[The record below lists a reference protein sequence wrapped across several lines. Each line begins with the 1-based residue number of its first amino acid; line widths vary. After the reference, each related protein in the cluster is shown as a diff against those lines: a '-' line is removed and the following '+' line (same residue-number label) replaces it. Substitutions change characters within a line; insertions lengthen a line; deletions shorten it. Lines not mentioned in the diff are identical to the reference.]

1 MDGFKQ
7 QKVVLTVTDE
17 LGVSGEG
24 EGTLRMTLQFL
35 TRAAGHME
43 CPSVRYSHR
52 EGGRRGRLEEEM
64 ISPSDMLSFRCLRCI
79 HVGRSGS

>member
-43 CPSVRYSHR
+43 CPSVR
-52 EGGRRGRLEEEM
+52 L
-64 ISPSDMLSFRCLRCI
+64 P
-79 HVGRSGS
+79 

>member
-35 TRAAGHME
+35 TRHGMPFSE
-43 CPSVRYSHR
+43 TPIGR
-52 EGGRRGRLEEEM
+52 EGGGAGLRRR
-64 ISPSDMLSFRCLRCI
+64 
-79 HVGRSGS
+79 